1 MKYLI
6 LNESVYKTFL
16 IKHSL
21 IAFLKIYMTD
31 KHL

>member
-6 LNESVYKTFL
+6 LNESIYKTFL
-16 IKHSL
+16 KNSL